1 MNYII
6 LISISAIVVIAVIAD
21 LIIKNKK
28 CNNTIATSIEQPEI
42 TNPNLQTEDNEKEE
56 NSIVESSVSSETLS
70 EDPKFA
76 NTNGDDEYYKDKL
89 LDPRWIMM
97 RDEIHKRDDYKCQQ
111 CRNCIN
117 TVYCLKDI
125 SDLNSKITKIRIT
138 KEFNEVISAVF
149 SLKSYIIE
157 DLLSDI
163 VPRTCNLNY
172 FLRVYNKEMKVY
184 QYSYER
190 ISYFL
195 TNDIPHN
202 IPHNE
207 IMSSN
212 EINSGIN
219 YLDSDYSSKYKES
232 PLYQMRKFNIR
243 HFSDIH
249 TDDKFI
255 IKFNLGNTNKPELGQ
270 WSIHQNG
277 FVVSFDGYLKPQLFD
292 LNVHHKVYP
301 KSGNPWDSNLDDLI
315 TLCSKCHI
323 AEHERL
329 GFKNTN
335 KK

>member
-28 CNNTIATSIEQPEI
+28 CNNTIATSIDQPEI

-70 EDPKFA
+70 EAPKFA

-89 LDPRWIMM
+89 QDTRWKSM
-97 RDEIHKRDDYKCQQ
+97 RDTIYERDGYKCQQ

-117 TVYCLKDI
+117 TVCCLKDI
-125 SDLNSKITKIRIT
+125 SELNSKISIT

-202 IPHNE
+202 IPHHE

-212 EINSGIN
+212 EINSGIY

-232 PLYQMRKFNIR
+232 PFYLIRKFNIR
-243 HFSDIH
+243 HFSDIL
-249 TDDKFI
+249 TDDMFI

-301 KSGNPWDSNLDDLI
+301 ESGNPWDSNLDDLI

-329 GFKNTN
+329 GFKIPI
-335 KK
+335 KSD

>member
-1 MNYII
+1 M
-6 LISISAIVVIAVIAD
+6 
-21 LIIKNKK
+21 
-28 CNNTIATSIEQPEI
+28 E
-42 TNPNLQTEDNEKEE
+42 
-56 NSIVESSVSSETLS
+56 
-70 EDPKFA
+70 
-76 NTNGDDEYYKDKL
+76 
-89 LDPRWIMM
+89 
-97 RDEIHKRDDYKCQQ
+97 
-111 CRNCIN
+111 
-117 TVYCLKDI
+117 
-125 SDLNSKITKIRIT
+125 
-138 KEFNEVISAVF
+138 
-149 SLKSYIIE
+149 
-157 DLLSDI
+157 
-163 VPRTCNLNY
+163 
-172 FLRVYNKEMKVY
+172 VY

-243 HFSDIH
+243 HFSDVH

-277 FVVSFDGYLKPQLFD
+277 FAVSFDGYLKPQLFD

-329 GFKNTN
+329 GFKTHYRENSRNCLCVGKTFLARPAYYDF
-335 KK
+335 